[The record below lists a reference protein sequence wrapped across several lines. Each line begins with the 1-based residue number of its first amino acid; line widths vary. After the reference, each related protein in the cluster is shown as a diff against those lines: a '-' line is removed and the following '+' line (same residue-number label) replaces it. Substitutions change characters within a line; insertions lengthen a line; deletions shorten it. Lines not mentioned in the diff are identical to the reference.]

1 MNIILNT
8 HTGYVDVM
16 NSKQDITLPSGI
28 TIDKILEVYEKM
40 LMVRTLDERVW
51 AMNRQGKVPIAA
63 SCQGHEA
70 AQLGTLLAAEQG
82 PECFF
87 FTYYRDLALKF
98 GVGLDETQI
107 MLSYLGKEGD
117 PYSNGR
123 QFPLQ
128 GSDLPRNIIQLSNVV
143 AAGMTQ
149 AVGHALASKIQNK
162 STVTM
167 SFFGDGASSQGEC
180 HEAMNFAGIHK
191 LPIIFICE
199 NNHYAISV
207 PQKLQMAISE
217 VSERAPGYGLEALSI
232 DGSDLLQVY
241 ETMQKAIDLAK
252 PFNPVLVEMNV
263 ERIMPH
269 TSDDDHTRYRDLSEI
284 DELASRDPL
293 KKLESLI
300 LENNLSSDVQIKKIK
315 ETCIEKINT
324 ATTLAEAAPEPDTKT
339 LMNNLFVK

>member
-1 MNIILNT
+1 
-8 HTGYVDVM
+8 M
-16 NSKQDITLPSGI
+16 NSKQNINLPPGI
-28 TIDKILEVYEKM
+28 TPQKMLHVYEQM
-40 LMVRTLDERVW
+40 LMVRTIDERVW

-70 AQLGTLLAAEQG
+70 AQLGTLLAAESLKD
-82 PECFF
+82 CFF
-87 FTYYRDLALKF
+87 FTYYRDLAIKF
-98 GVGLDETQI
+98 GAGLNETEI
-107 MLSYLGKEGD
+107 MLSYLGREGD

-162 STVTM
+162 PTVTM
-167 SFFGDGASSQGEC
+167 AFFGDGASSQGEC

-191 LPIIFICE
+191 LPIVFICE

-217 VSERAPGYGLEALSI
+217 VSERAPGYGLQSISI
-232 DGSDLLQVY
+232 DGSDLLEVY
-241 ETMQKAIDLAK
+241 EAIIKAITLARSSV
-252 PFNPVLVEMNV
+252 PVLVEMNV

-269 TSDDDHTRYRDLSEI
+269 TSDDDHTRYRPLTEI
-284 DELASRDPL
+284 DELINRDPL
-293 KKLESLI
+293 KKLETLI
-300 LENNLSSDVQIKKIK
+300 LENHLASKDRL
-315 ETCIEKINT
+315 IELKNECDNRINN
-324 ATTLAEAAPEPDTKT
+324 ATSLAENAPEPDSST
-339 LMNNLFVK
+339 LMQNLFVE

>member
-1 MNIILNT
+1 
-8 HTGYVDVM
+8 M
-16 NSKQDITLPSGI
+16 NSKQNITLPSGI
-28 TIDKILEVYEKM
+28 TTDKILEVYEQM
-40 LMVRTLDERVW
+40 LMVRTIDERVW

-70 AQLGTLLAAEQG
+70 AQLGTLLAAESH
-82 PECFF
+82 PESFF
-87 FTYYRDLALKF
+87 FTYYRDLAIKF

-107 MLSYLGKEGD
+107 MLSYLGKQGD

-128 GSDLPRNIIQLSNVV
+128 GSDLQRNVIQLSNVV

-149 AVGHALASKIQNK
+149 AVGHALASKIQK
-162 STVTM
+162 KAAVTM

-217 VSERAPGYGLEALSI
+217 VSERAPGYGLESISI

-241 ETMQKAIDLAK
+241 ESMQKAIALAK
-252 PFNPVLVEMNV
+252 SFTPVLVEMNV

-269 TSDDDHTRYRDLSEI
+269 TSDDDHTRYRALSEI
-284 DELASRDPL
+284 DQLAQRDPL
-293 KKLESLI
+293 LKLKTLI
-300 LENNLSSDVQIKKIK
+300 QDNSFASEEQLEEMLSRCNSR
-315 ETCIEKINT
+315 INT
-324 ATTLAEAAPEPDTKT
+324 ATSLAEAAPEPDTKT
-339 LMNNLFVK
+339 LLNNLFVE

>member
-1 MNIILNT
+1 M
-8 HTGYVDVM
+8 D
-16 NSKQDITLPSGI
+16 SKQNLILPEGLTEQALVS
-28 TIDKILEVYEKM
+28 TYEKM

-70 AQLGTLLAAEQG
+70 AQLGTLLAAQASKD
-82 PECFF
+82 CFY
-87 FTYYRDLALKF
+87 FTYYRDLAIKF
-98 GVGLDETQI
+98 GVGLNETDI
-107 MLSYLGKEGD
+107 MLSYLGKQGD

-128 GSDLPRNIIQLSNVV
+128 GSDLARNVIQLSNVV

-149 AVGHALASKIQNK
+149 AVGHSLASKIQGK
-162 STVTM
+162 PTVTM

-207 PQKLQMAISE
+207 PQKLQMAVAE
-217 VSERAPGYGLEALSI
+217 VSERAPGYGLHSLSI
-232 DGSDLLQVY
+232 DGSDLLEVY
-241 ETMQKAIDLAK
+241 EAMQKSIKLARSN
-252 PFNPVLVEMNV
+252 NPVLVEMNV

-269 TSDDDHTRYRDLSEI
+269 TSDDDHTRYRSATEIKNLS
-284 DELASRDPL
+284 DRDPL
-293 KKLESLI
+293 KKLAQL
-300 LENNLSSDVQIKKIK
+300 LLSNTFATQEDLDEMQTKC
-315 ETCIEKINT
+315 TEKINS
-324 ATTLAEAAPEPDTKT
+324 ATNLAESAPEPNVNT
-339 LMNNLFVK
+339 LMTNLFSER